1 MKRPD
6 KSLIQK
12 LLIAIAAMVLIVW
25 FYPHDRSTNFHYEQ
39 GRPWNYA
46 QLIAPFDIPIHT
58 DSATVRAMQD
68 SLNQAFRPVFTINKQ
83 KADSVVA
90 ALPQTMVFMREDVTK
105 VIRMIYTEGVV
116 DDSVMAQIR
125 SGKLRTIRIING
137 NVMHDISTAN
147 LTSPREFFSH
157 LDSIIQDN
165 NVRRMVIAND
175 VPELIQPNVIYNEH
189 ESQRMYNAELQLL
202 TADRGVILQGQAIIN
217 KGDIITAQDFTNLHT
232 YEQLMQDHSSTDQR
246 SSLMM
251 LLGRVLYVSLLLGV
265 LFAYIMMLVP
275 RIAGNIRAFT
285 FIFALV
291 TVFVLLTVTLYQ
303 YLPGGLYIVPMA
315 IVPVLVVAFFGGR
328 TAMAVAIVTIL
339 LCAPIS
345 PYPLEYVALHFI
357 ASAIAIYTLGE
368 LRRRSQLMRM
378 ALAVAAA
385 YVATYVAMELSL
397 NGVVEGFSWRMAI
410 ILGINALLTSMA
422 YLLMFAAE
430 KFFGFVS
437 VVTLVEYCDIN
448 QPLLRELGDNCP
460 GTFQHSMGVS
470 NLAADAARAIG
481 ANEELVRAGALYHD
495 IGKMKNPAFFTE
507 NQHGVNPHDALTP
520 RQSAQIVIDHVSEG
534 VRMAE
539 KHGIPSIIIDFI
551 REHHGCGKAKYFYFT
566 HCQANPDHTPE
577 DEKDFTY
584 PGPNPRSRETS
595 VLMMAD
601 AVEAASRSLKEYT
614 RESIVELV
622 NRLVDAQIAEG
633 LHADSTLCLRDI
645 KAIKEAFCRRL
656 QTMYHTRVAYPAGAT
671 ATPTAAPSDTSN
683 KI

>member
-12 LLIAIAAMVLIVW
+12 LLIAVAAMVLIVW

-68 SLNQAFRPVFTINKQ
+68 SLNQAFRPVYTINKA

-90 ALPQTMVFMREDVTK
+90 ALPQTMVFMREDVAK
-105 VIRMIYTEGVV
+105 LIRQIYTAGVV
-116 DDSVMAQIR
+116 DDSVMAIIK
-125 SGKLRTIRIING
+125 SGKLPTIRIING
-137 NVMHDISTAN
+137 NMMHDISTAN

-157 LDSIIQDN
+157 LDSIIPDN
-165 NVRRMVIAND
+165 NVRRMVVAND
-175 VPELIQPNVIYNEH
+175 IPELIQPNVIYNEH
-189 ESQRMYNAELQLL
+189 ESQRMYNTELQLL

-217 KGDIITAQDFTNLHT
+217 KGDIITAQDFTNLRT
-232 YEQLMQDHSSTDQR
+232 YEQLMEDNSSTDQR

-265 LFAYIMMLVP
+265 LFTYLIMLVP

-285 FIFALV
+285 FIFSLV
-291 TVFVLLTVTLYQ
+291 TVFVLLTVALYQ

-315 IVPVLVVAFFGGR
+315 IVAVLVVAFFGGR
-328 TAMAVAIVTIL
+328 TALAVAIITIL
-339 LCAPIS
+339 LCAPIA
-345 PYPLEYVALHFI
+345 PYPLEYVALHFT

-385 YVATYVAMELSL
+385 YVGAYVAMELML
-397 NGVVEGFSWRMAI
+397 NGVVEGFSLRMAI

-430 KFFGFVS
+430 KLFGFVS
-437 VVTLVEYCDIN
+437 VVTLVEYSDIN
-448 QPLLRELGDNCP
+448 QPLLRQLSDNCP

-520 RQSAQIVIDHVSEG
+520 RQSAQIVIDHVTEG

-539 KHGIPSIIIDFI
+539 KHGLPEIIIDFI

-566 HCQANPDHTPE
+566 HCQANPDHTPD

-645 KAIKEAFCRRL
+645 KAIKEAFIRRL

-671 ATPTAAPSDTSN
+671 SASSSASN